1 MNDSDK
7 KNNITNNKQEL
18 PKLKDDKLVKPNKN
32 DTNSEVKTNSKK
44 GKSTNTSKKSS
55 SNNTVAKKKSTAKKS
70 TTTKKTT
77 TSSVPKNNRSI
88 NTGKKNTKKT
98 IENKDNTKA
107 DIKLKENKE
116 IKEHKVISDNKDK
129 EIENITLDKEKDTND
144 NKSVQEET
152 KDKSNDV
159 NINKTI
165 EKEAKNTTQENAEIK
180 KDDTVSKTDVTEK
193 EKSNALNTNDKKI
206 KSPKSKKDVI
216 KETSKKIPKEK
227 IVINDNSLVKS
238 KNFKNELKDINNNKE
253 FAKAIWDT
261 DDITEAI
268 KIEENSQ
275 EKLNDEIDEM
285 LIKERKYIFF
295 EPFII
300 IFLLILCFLGLYFIL
315 FTKDSAII
323 NSALTNINTNLT
335 NSLSEL
341 NTIKE
346 ELNKGITGTATLDTT
361 SSEYASLKDFTYN
374 FSLYNKNNNFYGN
387 IELSKDDKTINNTYS
402 YLDKNLYIATP
413 LYYYPIQINN
423 PIKVNPLSVN
433 YGNLNNNI
441 EVIKNY
447 LTNNMT
453 YTSSHKSKE
462 ELNGEKLNVLT
473 LGFSE
478 YDFNNSIQK
487 ILNAIANDSELL
499 KSIAKNIGLDEV
511 TVNDFFNTNVSLK
524 GNYQIKIYTKGILQ
538 TFVGLDIYNDDKE
551 ILEYLTDGS
560 TTLNIYGKKKLSI
573 NLSDDKLL
581 IYVDDIK
588 LIDIKSN
595 KNKNDLINLDFQVS
609 NILNNYQG
617 SLVLTKYDNNKG
629 NFLFSFKDTNNN
641 DISAEIKMDL
651 VFGENKSNEFD
662 YTDAVLIDDITED
675 ELNDMKNNLF
685 NAIWDK
691 VSNPDEVVDDNNE
704 ATDN

>member
-1 MNDSDK
+1 MNDNDK
-7 KNNITNNKQEL
+7 KNKQEL
-18 PKLKDDKLVKPNKN
+18 PKLKDDKLVK
-32 DTNSEVKTNSKK
+32 NSKK
-44 GKSTNTSKKSS
+44 KTKVETKNPSKKTKSTSKKSS
-55 SNNTVAKKKSTAKKS
+55 STNTAAKKKN
-70 TTTKKTT
+70 TTTKNKTISSAKTT
-77 TSSVPKNNRSI
+77 NTVKKNN
-88 NTGKKNTKKT
+88 KKK
-98 IENKDNTKA
+98 IESKDNTK
-107 DIKLKENKE
+107 KEISSKINKE
-116 IKEHKVISDNKDK
+116 IKENKD
-129 EIENITLDKEKDTND
+129 N
-144 NKSVQEET
+144 
-152 KDKSNDV
+152 

-165 EKEAKNTTQENAEIK
+165 KEEVKDNVNNISIDKTIEKENKNIIEESLENK
-180 KDDTVSKTDVTEK
+180 NDNTVSKMEKVTI
-193 EKSNALNTNDKKI
+193 LNTNDKKI
-206 KSPKSKKDVI
+206 KSPKSIKDVI
-216 KETSKKIPKEK
+216 KETSKKIPNEK
-227 IVINDNSLVKS
+227 IVINDNSLVKN
-238 KNFKNELKDINNNKE
+238 KNYKNELKDINNNKE

-268 KIEENSQ
+268 KIEANNQ
-275 EKLNDEIDEM
+275 EKLNNEIDEM
-285 LIKERKYIFF
+285 LIKERKYNSF

-300 IFLLILCFLGLYFIL
+300 IILLILCFLGLYFIL

-323 NSALTNINTNLT
+323 NSALTNINNNLT

-361 SSEYASLKDFTYN
+361 SSLYASLKDFTYD

-387 IELSKDDKTINNTYS
+387 IKLSKDDKTINNTYS

-413 LYYYPIQINN
+413 LYYFPIQINN
-423 PIKVNPLSVN
+423 PIKVNPLSIN
-433 YGNLNNNI
+433 YSNLNNNI

-447 LTNNMT
+447 LTNNIT
-453 YTSSHKSKE
+453 YTSSNKGKE

-473 LGFSE
+473 LDFSE

-499 KSIAKNIGLDEV
+499 KSIAKDIGLDEV
-511 TVNDFFNTNVSLK
+511 TVNDLFNTNVSFK
-524 GNYQIKIYTKGILQ
+524 GNYKIKIYTKGILQ

-551 ILEYLTDGS
+551 ILEYLTDGN

-573 NLSDDKLL
+573 NLSNDKFL

-617 SLVLTKYDNNKG
+617 SVVLTKFDNNKG
-629 NFLFSFKDTNNN
+629 SFLFSFKDTNNN
-641 DISAEIKMDL
+641 DVSAEIKMDL
-651 VFGENKSNEFD
+651 VFGDIKGNEFD

-675 ELNDMKNNLF
+675 ELLDIKNNLF
-685 NAIWDK
+685 NAIWDQ
-691 VSNPDEVVDDNNE
+691 VSNPEETVNNNNNE
-704 ATDN
+704 ELSN

>member
-1 MNDSDK
+1 MNDNDK
-7 KNNITNNKQEL
+7 KNKQEL
-18 PKLKDDKLVKPNKN
+18 PKLKDDKLVK
-32 DTNSEVKTNSKK
+32 NSKK
-44 GKSTNTSKKSS
+44 KTKIETKNTSKKTKSTSKKSS
-55 SNNTVAKKKSTAKKS
+55 YTNTDAKKKN
-70 TTTKKTT
+70 TTTKAKTISSVKTT
-77 TSSVPKNNRSI
+77 NTVKKNN
-88 NTGKKNTKKT
+88 KKK
-98 IENKDNTKA
+98 IESKDNTK
-107 DIKLKENKE
+107 KEISSKINKE
-116 IKEHKVISDNKDK
+116 IKENKDN
-129 EIENITLDKEKDTND
+129 NINKAIKEKVKD
-144 NKSVQEET
+144 N
-152 KDKSNDV
+152 V
-159 NINKTI
+159 NNISIDKTI
-165 EKEAKNTTQENAEIK
+165 EKENKNIIEESLENK
-180 KDDTVSKTDVTEK
+180 NDNTVSKTDVSKTEK
-193 EKSNALNTNDKKI
+193 VTTLNSNDKKI

-216 KETSKKIPKEK
+216 KETSKKIPNEK
-227 IVINDNSLVKS
+227 IVINDNSLVKN
-238 KNFKNELKDINNNKE
+238 KNYKNELKDINNNKE

-268 KIEENSQ
+268 KIEANNQ
-275 EKLNDEIDEM
+275 EKLNNEIDEM
-285 LIKERKYIFF
+285 LIKERKYNSF

-300 IFLLILCFLGLYFIL
+300 IILLILCFLGLYFIL

-323 NSALTNINTNLT
+323 NSALTNINNNIT

-361 SSEYASLKDFTYN
+361 SSLYASLKDFTYD

-387 IELSKDDKTINNTYS
+387 IKLSKDDKTINNTYS

-413 LYYYPIQINN
+413 LYYFPIQINN
-423 PIKVNPLSVN
+423 PIKVNPLSIN
-433 YGNLNNNI
+433 YSNLNNNI

-447 LTNNMT
+447 LTNNIT
-453 YTSSHKSKE
+453 YTSSNKGKE

-473 LGFSE
+473 LDFSE

-499 KSIAKNIGLDEV
+499 KSIAKDIGLDEV
-511 TVNDFFNTNVSLK
+511 TVNDLFNTNVSFK
-524 GNYQIKIYTKGILQ
+524 GNYKIKIYTKGILQ

-551 ILEYLTDGS
+551 ILEYLTDGN

-573 NLSDDKLL
+573 NLSNDKFL

-617 SLVLTKYDNNKG
+617 SVVLTKFDNNKG
-629 NFLFSFKDTNNN
+629 SFLFSFKDTNNN
-641 DISAEIKMDL
+641 DVSAEIKMDL
-651 VFGENKSNEFD
+651 VFGDIKGNEFD

-675 ELNDMKNNLF
+675 ELLDIKNNLF
-685 NAIWDK
+685 NAIWDQ
-691 VSNPDEVVDDNNE
+691 VSNPEETVNNNNNNE
-704 ATDN
+704 EPSN

>member
-1 MNDSDK
+1 MNDNDK
-7 KNNITNNKQEL
+7 KNKQEL
-18 PKLKDDKLVKPNKN
+18 PKLKDDKLVK
-32 DTNSEVKTNSKK
+32 NSKK
-44 GKSTNTSKKSS
+44 KTKIETKNTSKKTKSTSKKSS
-55 SNNTVAKKKSTAKKS
+55 STNTDAKKKN
-70 TTTKKTT
+70 TTTKNKKISSAKTT
-77 TSSVPKNNRSI
+77 NTVKKNN
-88 NTGKKNTKKT
+88 KKK
-98 IENKDNTKA
+98 IESKDNTK
-107 DIKLKENKE
+107 KEISSKINKE
-116 IKEHKVISDNKDK
+116 IKENKD
-129 EIENITLDKEKDTND
+129 N
-144 NKSVQEET
+144 
-152 KDKSNDV
+152 
-159 NINKTI
+159 NINKAIKEEVKDNVNNISIDKTI
-165 EKEAKNTTQENAEIK
+165 EKENKNIIEESLENK
-180 KDDTVSKTDVTEK
+180 NDNTVSKMEKVTI
-193 EKSNALNTNDKKI
+193 LNTNDKKI
-206 KSPKSKKDVI
+206 KSPKSIKDVI
-216 KETSKKIPKEK
+216 KETSKKIPNEK
-227 IVINDNSLVKS
+227 IVINDNSLVKN
-238 KNFKNELKDINNNKE
+238 KNYKNELKDINNNKE

-268 KIEENSQ
+268 KIEANNQ
-275 EKLNDEIDEM
+275 EKLNNEIDEM
-285 LIKERKYIFF
+285 LIKERKYNSF

-300 IFLLILCFLGLYFIL
+300 IILLILCFLGLYFIL

-323 NSALTNINTNLT
+323 NSALTNINNNLT

-361 SSEYASLKDFTYN
+361 SSLYASLKDFTYD

-387 IELSKDDKTINNTYS
+387 IKLSKDDKTINNTYS

-413 LYYYPIQINN
+413 LYYFPIQINN
-423 PIKVNPLSVN
+423 PIKVNPLSIN

-447 LTNNMT
+447 LTNNIT
-453 YTSSHKSKE
+453 YTSSNKGKE

-473 LGFSE
+473 LDFSE

-499 KSIAKNIGLDEV
+499 KSIAKDIGLDEV
-511 TVNDFFNTNVSLK
+511 TVNDLFNTNVSFK
-524 GNYQIKIYTKGILQ
+524 GNYKIKIYTKGILQ

-551 ILEYLTDGS
+551 ILEYLTDGN

-573 NLSDDKLL
+573 NLSNDKFL

-617 SLVLTKYDNNKG
+617 SVVLTKFDNNKG
-629 NFLFSFKDTNNN
+629 SFLFSFKDTNNN
-641 DISAEIKMDL
+641 DVSAEIKMDL
-651 VFGENKSNEFD
+651 VFGDIKGNEFD

-675 ELNDMKNNLF
+675 ELLDIKNNLF
-685 NAIWDK
+685 NAIWDQ
-691 VSNPDEVVDDNNE
+691 VSNPEETVNNNNNNNNNE
-704 ATDN
+704 EPSN

>member
-1 MNDSDK
+1 MNDNDK
-7 KNNITNNKQEL
+7 KNKQEL
-18 PKLKDDKLVKPNKN
+18 PKLKDDKLVK
-32 DTNSEVKTNSKK
+32 NSKK
-44 GKSTNTSKKSS
+44 KTKTETKNPNKKTKSTSKKSS
-55 SNNTVAKKKSTAKKS
+55 STNTVAKKKN
-70 TTTKKTT
+70 TTTKNKTISSAKTT
-77 TSSVPKNNRSI
+77 
-88 NTGKKNTKKT
+88 NTVKKNIKKK
-98 IENKDNTKA
+98 IESKDNTK
-107 DIKLKENKE
+107 KEISSKINKE
-116 IKEHKVISDNKDK
+116 IKE
-129 EIENITLDKEKDTND
+129 
-144 NKSVQEET
+144 T
-152 KDKSNDV
+152 KDNSINKAIKEEVKDNV
-159 NINKTI
+159 NNISIDKTI
-165 EKEAKNTTQENAEIK
+165 EKENKNIIEESLENK
-180 KDDTVSKTDVTEK
+180 NDNTVSKMEKVTI
-193 EKSNALNTNDKKI
+193 LNTNDKKI
-206 KSPKSKKDVI
+206 KSPKSIKDVI
-216 KETSKKIPKEK
+216 KETSKKIPNEK
-227 IVINDNSLVKS
+227 IVINDNSLVKN
-238 KNFKNELKDINNNKE
+238 KNYKNELKDINNNKE

-268 KIEENSQ
+268 KIEANNQ

-285 LIKERKYIFF
+285 LIKERKYNSF

-300 IFLLILCFLGLYFIL
+300 IILLILCFLGLYFIL

-323 NSALTNINTNLT
+323 NSALTNINNNLT

-361 SSEYASLKDFTYN
+361 SSLYASLKDFTYD

-387 IELSKDDKTINNTYS
+387 IKLSKDDKTINNTYS

-413 LYYYPIQINN
+413 LYYFPIQINN
-423 PIKVNPLSVN
+423 PIKVNPLSIN
-433 YGNLNNNI
+433 YSNLNNNI

-447 LTNNMT
+447 LTNNIT
-453 YTSSHKSKE
+453 YTSSNKGKE

-473 LGFSE
+473 LDFSE

-499 KSIAKNIGLDEV
+499 KSIAKDIGLDEV
-511 TVNDFFNTNVSLK
+511 TVNDLFNTNVSFK
-524 GNYQIKIYTKGILQ
+524 GNYKIKIYTKGILQ

-551 ILEYLTDGS
+551 ILEYLTDGN

-573 NLSDDKLL
+573 NLSNDKFL

-617 SLVLTKYDNNKG
+617 SVVLTKFDNNKG
-629 NFLFSFKDTNNN
+629 SFLFSFKDTNNN
-641 DISAEIKMDL
+641 DVSAEIKMDL
-651 VFGENKSNEFD
+651 VFGDIKGNEFD

-675 ELNDMKNNLF
+675 ELLDIKNNLF
-685 NAIWDK
+685 NAIWDQ
-691 VSNPDEVVDDNNE
+691 VSNPEETVNNNNNE
-704 ATDN
+704 EPSN